1 MASEIKRAAK
11 SATPSASGTTTKVK
25 TAGGTEAET
34 TDVWSVRM
42 LVAAV
47 GWSTISTTKGLVAFF
62 LENPDKVM
70 DTFQLALNKYGN
82 VTDVITG
89 SLIIHLDCGSQEN
102 FSKFQQDFKDGKVKE
117 ALENEL
123 SKIGC
128 DAKLEVTL
136 MKEPPNVAG
145 TEMR

>member
-1 MASEIKRAAK
+1 MASEIKRAAR
-11 SATPSASGTTTKVK
+11 SAIPSASGTTTRIK

-34 TDVWSVRM
+34 TDNWPIRM
-42 LVAAV
+42 FVAALS
-47 GWSTISTTKGLVAFF
+47 WSLINVSTGLVAFF
-62 LENPDKVM
+62 LENPNKVM

-82 VTDVITG
+82 VTDVILG

-102 FSKFQQDFKDGKVKE
+102 FSKFQQDFKDGKVQE

-123 SKIGC
+123 RKIGC

-136 MKEPPNVAG
+136 MKETLNVAR

>member
-1 MASEIKRAAK
+1 MASEIKRAAE
-11 SATPSASGTTTKVK
+11 SATPSARGTTTKIK

-47 GWSTISTTKGLVAFF
+47 GGSIITVTTGLVAFF
-62 LENPDKVM
+62 LENPDMVM
-70 DTFQLALNKYGN
+70 DTFQLALNTYGN
-82 VTDVITG
+82 VTDVKIG
-89 SLIIHLDCGSQEN
+89 SLIIHLDCGSQKN
-102 FSKFQQDFKDGKVKE
+102 FSKFQQDLKDGKVKE

>member
-1 MASEIKRAAK
+1 MAGEIKRAAR
-11 SATPSASGTTTKVK
+11 SAIPSDSGTTTKVK
-25 TAGGTEAET
+25 TAGGTAAET
-34 TDVWSVRM
+34 TDVFSVRM

-47 GWSTISTTKGLVAFF
+47 GWSLINVTTGLVAFF
-62 LENPDKVM
+62 MANPDKVM
-70 DTFQLALNKYGN
+70 DTFQLALNIHGN
-82 VTDVITG
+82 VTGVTIG

-102 FSKFQQDFKDGKVKE
+102 FSKFQQDLKDGKVKE

-128 DAKLEVTL
+128 DTKLEVTL

>member
-11 SATPSASGTTTKVK
+11 SAIPSASGTTTKIK

-47 GWSTISTTKGLVAFF
+47 GWSTTSMTKSLVAFF
-62 LENPDKVM
+62 LENPDNVIV
-70 DTFQLALNKYGN
+70 TFQLALNKYGD
-82 VTDVITG
+82 VTGVIFG
-89 SLIIHLDCGSQEN
+89 SLIIDLDCGSQEN
-102 FSKFQQDFKDGKVKE
+102 FSKFQKDLKDGKVQE

-123 SKIGC
+123 RKIGC
-128 DAKLEVTL
+128 DAKLEVIL
-136 MKEPPNVAG
+136 MKETPNVAR

>member
-11 SATPSASGTTTKVK
+11 SAIPSASGTTTKIKIV
-25 TAGGTEAET
+25 GGTEAET

-62 LENPDKVM
+62 LENPHNAI

-82 VTDVITG
+82 VTGIRFGT
-89 SLIIHLDCGSQEN
+89 LIIDLDCGSQEN
-102 FSKFQQDFKDGKVKE
+102 FSKFKKDLKDGKVQE

-123 SKIGC
+123 RKIGR

-136 MKEPPNVAG
+136 MKETPNVARM
-145 TEMR
+145 EIR

>member
-1 MASEIKRAAK
+1 MASEIKRAAR
-11 SATPSASGTTTKVK
+11 SAIPSASGTTTKVK
-25 TAGGTEAET
+25 TAGGTEVET
-34 TDVWSVRM
+34 TDVWSIRM
-42 LVAAV
+42 LVAALS
-47 GWSTISTTKGLVAFF
+47 WSLINVTTGLKAFF

-102 FSKFQQDFKDGKVKE
+102 FSKFQQDFKDGKVQE

-123 SKIGC
+123 RKIGC

-136 MKEPPNVAG
+136 MKETLNVAR